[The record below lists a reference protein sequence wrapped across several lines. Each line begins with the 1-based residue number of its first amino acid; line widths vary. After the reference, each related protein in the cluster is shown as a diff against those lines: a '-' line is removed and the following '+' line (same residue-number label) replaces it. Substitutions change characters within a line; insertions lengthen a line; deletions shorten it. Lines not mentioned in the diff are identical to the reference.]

1 MTKVCTEAY
10 RSSEETIHSTRA
22 KQISEMV
29 MVKLS
34 VEACL
39 DMSPADKGKDGIL
52 CDSVMV
58 LV

>member
-1 MTKVCTEAY
+1 MTEVCIEAY
-10 RSSEETIHSTRA
+10 RSPEETIHSTKA

-39 DMSPADKGKDGIL
+39 DMSPADNGKDGL
-52 CDSVMV
+52 
-58 LV
+58 L